1 MKFDIEELYRS
12 ISEDLLKKAINYAKT
27 FVDISSDEEE
37 IILCNVEYLYF
48 SIIQIYRKKKRATR
62 ILKLLWAALM
72 AQKFASWLAFIFY
85 IY

>member
-27 FVDISSDEEE
+27 FVDIGSDEEE

-48 SIIQIYRKKKRATR
+48 SIIQIY
-62 ILKLLWAALM
+62 
-72 AQKFASWLAFIFY
+72 
-85 IY
+85 

>member
-37 IILCNVEYLYF
+37 IILCTVESLYF
-48 SIIQIYRKKKRATR
+48 SIIQIYRQKKRATR
-62 ILKLLWAALM
+62 ILKLLWAALT
-72 AQKFASWLAFIFY
+72 AQKLASWLAIIFY

>member
-1 MKFDIEELYRS
+1 MKFDIEEPYQS
-12 ISEDLLKKAINYAKT
+12 TSEDLLKKAIDYAKT

-37 IILCNVEYLYF
+37 IILSIVEYLYF

-62 ILKLLWAALM
+62 ILKLLWAALT
-72 AQKFASWLAFIFY
+72 AQKFASWLTFIFY